1 MKILFLPEN
10 YFPNVS
16 GVPVVVRY
24 LAEGLHSKGHEVA
37 VATQS
42 FKEEPLQDEIEGVKV
57 YRFKM
62 HKDWKHAYVGDTQ
75 GFVDFV
81 IGYRADVNILE
92 CTQCITTDVLL
103 PHLDKL
109 TGKKLFHVHG
119 ISGLVKGTK
128 PFALKTDLKHTIGHT
143 LNWLSSK
150 IYFGLTLKKAM
161 PLFDAT
167 MCLSEVDY
175 GIDYLRKY
183 GQKNYIL
190 DNAADNL
197 FFDEEF
203 CSRDVLQKYA
213 PLQNER
219 FMMSCANYT
228 FIKNQMDIIEQY
240 YLSEVSKKMSLVCIG
255 SQTNDYYQNCVQ
267 LVNQLE
273 KTIGHRDV
281 HLLVGVQRKDIPAFI
296 NKATIYLVGSRW
308 EQYSISI
315 IEAMSQGVP
324 FISTNVGNAR
334 ILPGGITIENINEM
348 HQAIDK
354 ITADKEAY
362 LRLSEAGKK
371 YAYDH
376 CRISVAVDK
385 LESIIY
391 ESFE

>member
-1 MKILFLPEN
+1 MKIIFLSEN

-24 LAEGLHSKGHEVA
+24 LAEGLRAKGYDVA

-42 FKEEPLQDEIEGVKV
+42 FRDEPLQDEIGGVKLF
-57 YRFKM
+57 RFKM
-62 HKDWKHAYVGDTQ
+62 YKDWKHAYVGDTKR
-75 GFVDFV
+75 FVDFV
-81 IGYRADVNILE
+81 IDYKADVNILE
-92 CTQCITTDVLL
+92 CTQCITTDLLL
-103 PHLDKL
+103 PNLSEL
-109 TGKKLFHVHG
+109 TGKRLFHVHG

-128 PFALKTDLKHTIGHT
+128 PFALKSDLKHTIGNT
-143 LNWLSSK
+143 FNWINSK
-150 IYFGLTLKKAM
+150 IYFGKTLKKVM

-167 MCLSEVDY
+167 MCLSEIDD

-183 GQKNYIL
+183 GRKNYIL
-190 DNAADNL
+190 DNAADNM
-197 FFDEEF
+197 FFDEEY

-213 PLQNER
+213 PLQNDS

-240 YLSEVSKKMSLVCIG
+240 YLSEVSKKMSLICIG
-255 SQTNDYYQNCVQ
+255 SQANEYYQKCVQ
-267 LVNQLE
+267 LIDQLE
-273 KTIGHRDV
+273 KAIGHRDV
-281 HLLVGVQRKDIPAFI
+281 HLLVGVQRKDIPAII
-296 NKATIYLVGSRW
+296 NKATVFLVGSRW

-324 FISTNVGNAR
+324 FISTNVGNAK
-334 ILPGGITIENINEM
+334 ILPGGITIENIKEM
-348 HQAIDK
+348 HLAIDK
-354 ITADKEAY
+354 MISDKESY
-362 LRLSEAGKK
+362 LQMSEAGKK

-385 LESIIY
+385 LERIIN